1 MQKLIS
7 VLKELSVKH
16 GVKNYKWE
24 IPKSCPLKI
33 PSDIISNFDQNIYL
47 KEHMHTLLNQI
58 DCLSIYYW
66 IIQEWGGISSF
77 KRKDV
82 NDAKI
87 LKFLD
92 ELKNRSLTKV
102 SFDRISSFSKIASFM
117 QPNEYVIY
125 DSRVIYSL
133 NWLLFNYAPELELF
147 SQPQSRNSELVKY
160 DMQTIFRLSG
170 RKHIYRSHK
179 TAYQEYCKLMK
190 ALSVEVYGQ
199 DSQPYL
205 LEMLL
210 FDIAPEHIVKDIEKT
225 VNLKIDLK
233 LKL

>member
-7 VLKELSVKH
+7 VLKELSLKND
-16 GVKNYKWE
+16 VKNYKWE
-24 IPKSCPLKI
+24 IPKNCPLNI
-33 PSDIISNFDQNIYL
+33 PNDIVSNFDRNVYL
-47 KEHMHTLLNQI
+47 KEHIHTLLNQV

-92 ELKNRSLTKV
+92 ELKNRSLTKA
-102 SFDRISSFSKIASFM
+102 SFDRISSFSKIAAFM
-117 QPNEYVIY
+117 QPHEYVIY

-133 NWLLFNYAPELELF
+133 NWLLFNYAPEHGLF
-147 SQPQSRNSELVKY
+147 SQPQSRNSELIKY
-160 DMQTIFRLSG
+160 DMQTIFRLTG
-170 RKHIYRSHK
+170 KNPIYRNHK
-179 TAYQEYCKLMK
+179 TAFNEYCDLIKM
-190 ALSVEVYGQ
+190 LSIEVYGRG
-199 DSQPYL
+199 SQPYL

-210 FDIAPEHIVKDIEKT
+210 FDIAPKFIVKDVET
-225 VNLKIDLK
+225 RVSLKISL
-233 LKL
+233 